1 MSAEPSRALAEP
13 VAANAMDATPHNL
26 EAEQALLGAI
36 LFDNEAFNRI
46 GDRLKGHHFYDPVHG
61 RIFGVCS
68 ELIGRGKLADGLTL
82 REWFQKE
89 GGLQEIGGAGYL
101 LVLMQNAARLTTQ
114 ARDYADLVYDLAL
127 RRELI
132 RIGGEIGDLA
142 AKPPEDLD
150 AQGQIEE
157 AERKLFTLAESGT
170 GARGFSAFNIA
181 LTKSIET
188 AAAAYTSGGGV
199 SGLSTGFRDIDKKI
213 AGLHKSDLVILAGRP
228 AMGKTSLA
236 TNIAFNVANAR
247 LNAQDRVLQ
256 DGEKPEGGIVAFF
269 SLEMSSEQ
277 LATRLLSDFSQVES
291 HKIRSGE
298 ITAQQYEALI
308 DASARL
314 QSLPLHIDDTGGIS
328 ISHLMARARRLQR
341 THGLDLIVVD
351 YLQLVT
357 ASSRRSE
364 GRVQEVSEI
373 TQNLKALAKD
383 LNVPVIALSQLSRQ
397 VESRDNK
404 RPQLADLRESGSI
417 EQDADMVMFVYR
429 DEYYLKNAEPKPG
442 TDEHMTWQRDLDSA
456 RNKAELII
464 GKQRHGSTGTVH
476 LSFEGA
482 FTRFGD
488 LDEQPQVTYDE

>member
-1 MSAEPSRALAEP
+1 MSADGSHAPAMSDAFH
-13 VAANAMDATPHNL
+13 AAPHNL

-46 GDRLKGHHFYDPVHG
+46 GDRLKAHHFYDPVHG
-61 RIFGVCS
+61 RIFAVCS
-68 ELIGRGKLADGLTL
+68 DLIGRGKLADGLTL
-82 REWFQKE
+82 REWFQRE

-101 LVLMQNAARLTTQ
+101 LVLMENAARLTTQ

-132 RIGGEIGDLA
+132 RIGGEITGLA
-142 AKPPEDLD
+142 ATPPEDMD

-170 GARGFSAFNIA
+170 GARGFSAFNVA
-181 LTKSIET
+181 LTRSIET
-188 AAAAYTSGGGV
+188 AAAAYESGGGV
-199 SGLSTGFRDIDKKI
+199 SGLATGFRDIDKKI

-228 AMGKTSLA
+228 AMGKTALA

-247 LNAQDRVLQ
+247 LNAQNKVLAE
-256 DGEKPEGGIVAFF
+256 GEKPEGGIVAFF
-269 SLEMSSEQ
+269 SLEMSAEQ

-291 HKIRSGE
+291 YKIRSGE
-298 ITAQQYEALI
+298 INAQQYEQLI

-314 QSLPLHIDDTGGIS
+314 QALPLHIDDTGGIS

-373 TQNLKALAKD
+373 TQSLKALAKD
-383 LNVPVIALSQLSRQ
+383 LDVPVIALSQLSRQ
-397 VESRDNK
+397 VEARDNK

-417 EQDADMVMFVYR
+417 EQDADIVMFVYR
-429 DEYYLKNAEPKPG
+429 DEYYLKNGEPKPG
-442 TDEHMTWQRDLDSA
+442 SDEHMTWQRDLDSA

-464 GKQRHGSTGTVH
+464 GKQRHGSTGTIH

-488 LDEQPQVTYDE
+488 LDEQPQSAYDE

>member
-1 MSAEPSRALAEP
+1 MSADGSHAPALS
-13 VAANAMDATPHNL
+13 DAPHSAPHNL

-46 GDRLKGHHFYDPVHG
+46 GDRLKAHHFYDPVHG
-61 RIFGVCS
+61 RIFAVCS
-68 ELIGRGKLADGLTL
+68 DLIGRGKLADGLTL
-82 REWFQKE
+82 REWFQRE

-101 LVLMQNAARLTTQ
+101 LVLMENAARLTTQ

-127 RRELI
+127 RRDLI
-132 RIGGEIGDLA
+132 RIGGEITHLA
-142 AKPPEDLD
+142 AVPPEDMD

-170 GARGFSAFNIA
+170 GARGFSAFSIA
-181 LTKSIET
+181 LTRSIET
-188 AAAAYTSGGGV
+188 AAAAYESGGGV
-199 SGLSTGFRDIDKKI
+199 SGLSTGFREIDKKI

-228 AMGKTSLA
+228 AMGKTALA

-247 LNAQDRVLQ
+247 LNAQNKVLAE
-256 DGEKPEGGIVAFF
+256 GEKPEGGIVAFF

-291 HKIRSGE
+291 YKIRSGE
-298 ITAQQYEALI
+298 INAQQYEQLI
-308 DASARL
+308 DASAKL
-314 QSLPLHIDDTGGIS
+314 QALPLHIDDTGGIS

-383 LNVPVIALSQLSRQ
+383 LDVPVIALSQLSRQ

-417 EQDADMVMFVYR
+417 EQDADIVMFVYR
-429 DEYYLKNAEPKPG
+429 DEYYLKNGEPKLG
-442 TDEHMTWQRDLDSA
+442 SDEHMTWQRDLDAA

-488 LDEQPQVTYDE
+488 LDEQPQSTYDE

>member
-1 MSAEPSRALAEP
+1 MSADGSLAPSLSPAHLA
-13 VAANAMDATPHNL
+13 APHNL

-46 GDRLKGHHFYDPVHG
+46 GDRLKPHHFYDPIHG
-61 RIFGVCS
+61 RIFAVCS
-68 ELIGRGKLADGLTL
+68 DLIGRGKLADGLTL
-82 REWFQKE
+82 REWFQRE

-101 LVLMQNAARLTTQ
+101 LVLMENAARLTSQ

-132 RIGGEIGDLA
+132 RIGGEIEHLA
-142 AKPPEDLD
+142 TEPPEDMD

-157 AERKLFTLAESGT
+157 AERKLFTLAESGA

-181 LTKSIET
+181 LARSIET
-188 AAAAYTSGGGV
+188 AAAAYESGGGV
-199 SGLSTGFRDIDKKI
+199 SGLSTGFREIDKKI
-213 AGLHKSDLVILAGRP
+213 AGLHKSDLIILAGRP

-236 TNIAFNVANAR
+236 TNIAYNVAKAR
-247 LNAQDRVLQ
+247 LESNRRVLGE
-256 DGEKPEGGIVAFF
+256 DEKPAGGIVAFF
-269 SLEMSSEQ
+269 SCEMSSEQ
-277 LATRLLSDFSQVES
+277 LATRLLSEAAEVES
-291 HKIRSGE
+291 YKIRSGE
-298 ITAQQYEALI
+298 ITQAQYEKLLN
-308 DASARL
+308 ASADL
-314 QSLPLHIDDTGGIS
+314 QALPLHIDDTGGIS

-383 LNVPVIALSQLSRQ
+383 LDVPVIALSQLSRQ

-417 EQDADMVMFVYR
+417 EQDADIVMFVYR
-429 DEYYLKNAEPKPG
+429 DEYYLKNGEPKPG
-442 TDEHMTWQRDLDSA
+442 SDEHMTWQRDLDAA

-488 LDEQPQVTYDE
+488 LAEQPQSTHDE